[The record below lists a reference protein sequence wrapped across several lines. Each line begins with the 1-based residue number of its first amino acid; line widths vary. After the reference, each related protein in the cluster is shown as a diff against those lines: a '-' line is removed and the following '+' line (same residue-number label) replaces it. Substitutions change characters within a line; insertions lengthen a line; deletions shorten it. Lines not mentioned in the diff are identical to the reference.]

1 MLARV
6 MTLQCQASIAGQ
18 ASDLAL
24 LCRDLLVWGSQPC
37 PRCHPAP
44 AHASPGFCSHVGWE
58 SVQFWK
64 WLQLVAHY
72 NVATFSRFTKLSV
85 ASPSWLAPCSETH
98 HAHGNLGVHATCRPC
113 HAIASN
119 HRHSQQA
126 GALPTPMGLVGISS
140 QLCTQV
146 NCICDRLGHMTTA
159 IPHCHWTKFSPP
171 KKFQFGSHRDCS
183 NTKPFTGCSL
193 SHGSNTEV

>member
-24 LCRDLLVWGSQPC
+24 LCRDLLVWG
-37 PRCHPAP
+37 
-44 AHASPGFCSHVGWE
+44 ASPARAATLPLPMQALGSAHMSVGSQYNFGSGF
-58 SVQFWK
+58 K
-64 WLQLVAHY
+64 LVAHY

-171 KKFQFGSHRDCS
+171 KKFQFGSHGDCS

>member
-1 MLARV
+1 MPGSTSLGE
-6 MTLQCQASIAGQ
+6 S
-18 ASDLAL
+18 AL
-24 LCRDLLVWGSQPC
+24 PALPPC
-37 PRCHPAP
+37 PCPCKPWVLLTCRLGV
-44 AHASPGFCSHVGWE
+44 STI
-58 SVQFWK
+58 WK

-171 KKFQFGSHRDCS
+171 KKFQFGSHGDCS

-193 SHGSNTEV
+193 SHGSNTEVWT